1 MSLRFFNTYSRTLEE
16 FHPLD
21 STGREVKM
29 YTCGPTVY
37 SHAHIGNFRA
47 YLFEDLLQRHLELR
61 GFKVRRVMNITD
73 VDDKTI
79 QGSRSAGIP
88 LAEFTS
94 PFKQAFFD
102 DLDTLRIKRAD
113 SFPAA
118 TDPAQIAAMIEM
130 IKTLIAR
137 ELAYQAEDKSV
148 YFRINKFPAYGQLAH
163 FDLSELRSTGRVKND
178 EYDKEHVGD
187 FALWKAWDE
196 EDGPVRWESP
206 WGPGRPG
213 WHIECSAMATQ
224 LLGEQLDIHCGGVDN
239 IFPHHEAEIAQTEGC
254 TGKRFVRY
262 WMHCAHLMV
271 DGQKMSK
278 SLGNFYTLRDVLAK
292 GYSGREVR
300 YALLRVH
307 YRASLNFTW
316 EGMEE
321 SREALRRIDDWV
333 ARLRET
339 AGEENPQR
347 PTSNVQHPTKEG
359 SGFEDALDDD
369 LNISG
374 ALGVLFETI
383 RETNRAL
390 DLGKV
395 ERLRPSGL
403 TQGEWRARAVQRRLI
418 EADAANSWLQWWERI
433 DGILAVSGEET
444 VALPAEIAALAEARM
459 QARLA
464 KEWRKSDEL
473 RDELAARGWEVRDT
487 KDGQKIT
494 RRAGG

>member
-1 MSLRFFNTYSRTLEE
+1 MPLRLFNTYSRELEE

-21 STGREVKM
+21 SAGREVKM

-61 GFKVRRVMNITD
+61 DFKVRRVMNITD

-94 PFKQAFFD
+94 PFKQAFFE

-113 SFPAA
+113 FFPEA
-118 TDPAQIAAMIEM
+118 TDPIQIAAMIEM
-130 IKTLIAR
+130 IKTLTAR
-137 ELAYQAEDKSV
+137 DLAYQAEDKSV
-148 YFRINKFPAYGQLAH
+148 YFRINKFPKYGQLAH
-163 FDLSELRSTGRVKND
+163 FDLAELRSTGRVQND

-187 FALWKAWDE
+187 FALWKAWNE
-196 EDGPVRWESP
+196 EDGPVHWESP

-224 LLGEQLDIHCGGVDN
+224 LLGDQLDIHCGGVDN

-254 TGKRFVRY
+254 TGKKFVRY
-262 WMHCAHLMV
+262 WLHCAHLMV
-271 DGQKMSK
+271 EGQKMAK

-300 YALLRVH
+300 YALMRVH
-307 YRASLNFTW
+307 YRAPLNFTW

-321 SREALRRIDDWV
+321 ARQAIGRAEDWV
-333 ARLRET
+333 RRLLEK
-339 AGEENPQR
+339 AEENVQR
-347 PTSNVQHPTKEG
+347 PTSNVQRRTEEEG

-383 RETNRAL
+383 SETNLAL
-390 DLGKV
+390 DLGKLDSDAA
-395 ERLRPSGL
+395 RLR
-403 TQGEWRARAVQRRLI
+403 
-418 EADAANSWLQWWERI
+418 LQWWERI
-433 DGILAVSGEET
+433 DRVLAVSGEET
-444 VALPAEIAALAEARM
+444 VALPAEITALAEART

-473 RDELAARGWEVRDT
+473 RDELAAKGWEVRDT

-494 RRAGG
+494 RRGGR